1 MDHVEPSSVWK
12 KGRVTEKKEKEFRE
26 SLSVDVKGVG
36 TVNGAAETLSEN
48 LAQQ

>member
-1 MDHVEPSSVWK
+1 MEEGNSERERER
-12 KGRVTEKKEKEFRE
+12 KGDRE
-26 SLSVDVKGVG
+26 SLSVNIQGVG